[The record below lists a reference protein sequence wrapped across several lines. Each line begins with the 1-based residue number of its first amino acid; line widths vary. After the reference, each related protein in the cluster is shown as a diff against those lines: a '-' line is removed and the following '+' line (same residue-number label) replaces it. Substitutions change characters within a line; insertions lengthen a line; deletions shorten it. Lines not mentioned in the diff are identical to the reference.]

1 MDFFTQ
7 KLNQLAKWL
16 RDTTEPFDGIQ
27 LILTSNFFLLPP
39 ITRPARD
46 AKRAP
51 YLFESE
57 SWDKCV
63 TQTIV
68 LKHVFLFVD
77 LLNEI
82 RMGTVSLRTSEIMAS
97 LTKPVKYKD
106 DILPTELYP
115 RKHEVTLANQ
125 EHLKSLRSPK
135 VLFTAEDVRTSK
147 CQISDS
153 KLSRHLDKN
162 TLAPYQS
169 VLKVGAQVMLI
180 KNLRDYKLVN
190 GSVGVVTGLYAD
202 GGAEDAAHGEKAG
215 PNRLAKTQP
224 FNNNQ
229 SKEKLWP
236 KVRFTTGHAVLL
248 RPSEFEYENSQGE
261 VIGLRLQVPLILA
274 WALISRPFLPE

>member
-1 MDFFTQ
+1 
-7 KLNQLAKWL
+7 
-16 RDTTEPFDGIQ
+16 
-27 LILTSNFFLLPP
+27 
-39 ITRPARD
+39 
-46 AKRAP
+46 
-51 YLFESE
+51 
-57 SWDKCV
+57 
-63 TQTIV
+63 
-68 LKHVFLFVD
+68 
-77 LLNEI
+77 
-82 RMGTVSLRTSEIMAS
+82 MGTVSLRTSEIMAS

-215 PNRLAKTQP
+215 PNRLPNTRP

-261 VIGLRLQVPLILA
+261 VIGSQSQVPLILA
-274 WALISRPFLPE
+274 WALSIHKPQGQLLDRVKIDLQRAFRQVYVALLRATSVNRLQVLGFTASKVMANKVVVEWAKKSLLN